1 MLQGQEVWLCNR
13 TSDTLTGHGPHSTFQ
28 PGLIADEALEL
39 GAVPAGDNHNED
51 GLYVGCKSLKT
62 HFDDTPSPCSSR
74 RNALN
79 MILTRYRIRSRS
91 LN

>member
-1 MLQGQEVWLCNR
+1 MLQGQEVWLYNR

-39 GAVPAGDNHNED
+39 GAVSAGDNNNED
-51 GLYVGCKSLKT
+51 GLYVGCKSSRT
-62 HFDDTPSPCSSR
+62 YFDDTPSPCPSR

-79 MILTRYRIRSRS
+79 TILTRYRIRS
-91 LN
+91 